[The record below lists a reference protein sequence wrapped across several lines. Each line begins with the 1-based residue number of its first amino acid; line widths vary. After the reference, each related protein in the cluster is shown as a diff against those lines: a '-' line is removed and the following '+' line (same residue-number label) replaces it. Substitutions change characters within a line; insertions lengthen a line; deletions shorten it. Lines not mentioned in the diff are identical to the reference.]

1 MGKDMS
7 SVDAP
12 FGFQPWGPVLR
23 SSIYAVVTL
32 PVIYVQTGDIV
43 QHEGTAIAT
52 KFGTFPTIK
61 DDAVVDGTAATQKNL
76 GAVLATFDENM
87 DPIIRLASA
96 RVGDGAVAG
105 FVLVADHPDQLYL
118 CQEDGTTNAI
128 DLADVGQTVDI
139 QSATISEG
147 NAYTGIS
154 TQEIASDTV
163 AADAAHDCQ
172 LHYPHPDDTVGDDTN
187 CHCRWIVSLNTP
199 FYDKLHVGV

>member
-23 SSIYAVVTL
+23 SSLYAVVTL

-52 KFGTFPTIK
+52 KFGTLPTIA
-61 DDAVVDGTAATQKNL
+61 DAAVVDGTADTQKNL

-87 DPIIRLASA
+87 EPIIRLAPA
-96 RVGDGAVAG
+96 RVGAGGVAG

-118 CQEDGTTNAI
+118 CQEDGAGAAI
-128 DLADVGQTVDI
+128 DLVDVGQMIDI
-139 QSATISEG
+139 LSNTISEG
-147 NAYTGIS
+147 NAYTGLS
-154 TQEIASDTV
+154 TQQLDSSTV
-163 AADAAHDCQ
+163 AATAALDVK

-187 CHCRWIVSLNTP
+187 CFCRWICSLNTP
-199 FYDKLHVGV
+199 FYDKFHAGA